1 MNNRKLRR
9 FVFSNEEAGK
19 VPLYSPKKSK
29 KPSLQIKKNKSHRTE
44 PKTLKEKTLS
54 VLSSPEEDL
63 SGVSTTLSLTQELK
77 TRVVQQPHMACQSKD
92 LPPSLVLMLG
102 PKSLMGKH
110 WVIHKPEMSVG
121 RGRDNDICIQD
132 PSISKTHV
140 LIQKSSEGKI
150 SIKDQKSTNG
160 IVLNHEPVKG
170 ERMLKDKDQMQ
181 MGNVVLK
188 FLDQG
193 NLELLFISSQF
204 KRSFQDNLTEVGNR
218 ALLECRGPEIFKLS
232 KHSSKPLCVVIF
244 DIDRFKSIND
254 NYGHVAGDQVLK
266 EVADIARSCFRS
278 RDLITRCGG
287 EEFCVILNAHLDR
300 GREYIEKVRSQVAA
314 HKFCFESHTIR
325 LTLSAGLSQFQKED
339 KSWLDIYKRADKA
352 LYYCK
357 SHGRNQIHTR

>member
-1 MNNRKLRR
+1 MNKRKFER
-9 FVFSNEEAGK
+9 FVFSNREGK
-19 VPLYSPKKSK
+19 VPLYSPKKKKKSSVKLKKIKTFKPCSK
-29 KPSLQIKKNKSHRTE
+29 A
-44 PKTLKEKTLS
+44 LKGKTLS
-54 VLSSPEEDL
+54 SGGGTMEEDL

-77 TRVVQQPHMACQSKD
+77 TRVVHPPMVDQSKN

-110 WVIHKPEMSVG
+110 WVIHKPEMRVG
-121 RGRDNDICIQD
+121 RGRNNDICIQD

-150 SIKDQKSTNG
+150 CIKDQKSTNG
-160 IVLNHEPVKG
+160 IFLNHEPVKG
-170 ERMLKDKDQMQ
+170 EVLLKDKDQMQ

-232 KHSSKPLCVVIF
+232 RQNSKPLCVVIF
-244 DIDRFKSIND
+244 DIDRFKNIND
-254 NYGHVAGDQVLK
+254 SYGHVAGDKVLK
-266 EVADIARSCFRS
+266 EVAALARSCFRS

-287 EEFCVILNAHLDR
+287 EEFCVVLNAHLDR
-300 GREYIEKVRSQVAA
+300 GKEYMEKVRSQVAA
-314 HKFCFESHTIR
+314 HKFHFESHTIR
-325 LTLSAGLSQFQKED
+325 LTLSAGLSQLQQGD
-339 KSWLDIYKRADKA
+339 KNWLDIYKRADKA

-357 SHGRNQIHTR
+357 SHGRNQVRTQ